1 MTAPG
6 ILDGDTDADG
16 DTLTVASVN
25 ITGLQGTLNPQA
37 NGGFIFTPT
46 AGFTGTTSFTYSVSD
61 GFGSFDTGLV
71 TINVEPDNRAPV
83 IVAVADQTVSELGVL
98 TIDVDATDP
107 DGDTVTFELV
117 SGPEGAFIDVATG
130 QIVWSAPVLTPGVP
144 LDFLVRATD
153 GTTFADE
160 AFTVTVLPDYLRVTS
175 FASSAN
181 GFHVGFNRV
190 FDVTTLNLYE
200 GASAPRPLPPADV
213 LLTTLGGTN
222 QAGSIVLD
230 EDQKGFTFIRTGAA
244 LAAGSYRATLTS
256 SALGIHDLYG
266 RALDGDADG
275 NAGGNAVRTFTVA
288 APQAV
293 LSIGDVARGPGQTLS
308 VPANGTGLP
317 IRLTGAGIAGA
328 TAVTFELAYDAS
340 LLDVR
345 NVAAPPGSANRV
357 TWLTLPDGRLQVSV
371 TFATPMSAAGAEVA
385 RLIANV
391 RPNAPYRATEILD
404 ISNVQ
409 VQVRTRTFAGQ
420 DNDGLHLVAYVG
432 DATGDGRYTNQD
444 IQQILQLGGSAQ
456 SGFAA
461 FPLVDPVVVADAS
474 GDGRANVVDA
484 TLLLLEAIGLNRPEI
499 PPIVVPAANLTFD
512 VLATVGEA
520 PAPLP
525 FTALFGAQVS
535 GAAGT
540 AQATTKASAQTATPV
555 INWQPPTNPTQP
567 GTLYGARP
575 EWLKSFVTGKGTSGT
590 TAFSI
595 KL

>member
-1 MTAPG
+1 MPDSPVRPRSPTRDDGFGGFDSGLVTINVTNSAPVADDETYTTRAGQALTVTAPG

-37 NGGFIFTPT
+37 NGSFIFTPT

-61 GFGSFDTGLV
+61 GFGGFDTGLV

-144 LDFLVRATD
+144 LDFLVRASD
-153 GTTFADE
+153 GTTFTDE

-230 EDQKGFTFIRTGAA
+230 EDQKGFTFIRTGEA

-275 NAGGNAVRTFTVA
+275 NAGGNAVEPSRWPRRRRCCRSA
-288 APQAV
+288 MSHAV
-293 LSIGDVARGPGQTLS
+293 RARP
-308 VPANGTGLP
+308 
-317 IRLTGAGIAGA
+317 
-328 TAVTFELAYDAS
+328 
-340 LLDVR
+340 
-345 NVAAPPGSANRV
+345 SAC
-357 TWLTLPDGRLQVSV
+357 
-371 TFATPMSAAGAEVA
+371 
-385 RLIANV
+385 
-391 RPNAPYRATEILD
+391 
-404 ISNVQ
+404 
-409 VQVRTRTFAGQ
+409 
-420 DNDGLHLVAYVG
+420 
-432 DATGDGRYTNQD
+432 
-444 IQQILQLGGSAQ
+444 
-456 SGFAA
+456 
-461 FPLVDPVVVADAS
+461 
-474 GDGRANVVDA
+474 
-484 TLLLLEAIGLNRPEI
+484 
-499 PPIVVPAANLTFD
+499 
-512 VLATVGEA
+512 
-520 PAPLP
+520 
-525 FTALFGAQVS
+525 
-535 GAAGT
+535 
-540 AQATTKASAQTATPV
+540 
-555 INWQPPTNPTQP
+555 PPTGPACP
-567 GTLYGARP
+567 FA
-575 EWLKSFVTGKGTSGT
+575 
-590 TAFSI
+590 
-595 KL
+595 